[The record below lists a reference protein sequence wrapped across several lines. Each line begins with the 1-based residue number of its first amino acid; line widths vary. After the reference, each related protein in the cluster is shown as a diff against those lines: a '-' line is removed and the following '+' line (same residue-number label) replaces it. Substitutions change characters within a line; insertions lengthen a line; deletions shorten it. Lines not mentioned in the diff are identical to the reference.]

1 MISHLVFFCFTQVAC
16 VAQLVY
22 KLPEGITVSSSLLPF
37 TAPGTDVD
45 AEEKHFKYNLD
56 WFCRKICTLISLT
69 RMEWHWIEW
78 NCWWT
83 LSVLTWMTV
92 DLPET
97 SQIKRDQKKK
107 RKKKKLE
114 TTDSLR
120 MVSSPATCQ
129 VATKFITHRTY
140 KFFQLRMLA
149 IQKRKNSVTECI
161 YIFLFQLLRTPPFPK
176 NPKLWLYS
184 QRRLVCEWPRGIWY
198 TEGKM
203 VPMTSRII
211 SSYKCKWVNP

>member
-37 TAPGTDVD
+37 TAPGTDLD

-92 DLPET
+92 NLPET

-107 RKKKKLE
+107 EKKKTRNYRFLKNGLIPSHMPSSHKVYNTSNIQIFPIKNACHSEEEKLSNWMYLHFLVS
-114 TTDSLR
+114 TSPYPSFSKKPQIMTILSKKTGLWVTQR
-120 MVSSPATCQ
+120 YMV
-129 VATKFITHRTY
+129 H
-140 KFFQLRMLA
+140 
-149 IQKRKNSVTECI
+149 
-161 YIFLFQLLRTPPFPK
+161 
-176 NPKLWLYS
+176 W
-184 QRRLVCEWPRGIWY
+184 G
-198 TEGKM
+198 
-203 VPMTSRII
+203 
-211 SSYKCKWVNP
+211 